1 MKYLFTRNKFQWRE
15 QQFSIWTIADAVVV
29 VLGLT
34 IVMPIF
40 SKILKISDPLGGA
53 IAALARGSSRLC
65 VALAPQSKFLFL
77 GNLYYSSG
85 DSLYRLSTNAMSSC
99 SFPA

>member
-77 GNLYYSSG
+77 GNL
-85 DSLYRLSTNAMSSC
+85 LLFKRPFTRLSTNAMSSC